1 MKIIIIIYL
10 LTNKIGLKNMATA
23 TGDIAKSSIE
33 THQYTEVAAQTTELL
48 GIRYGMRMKF
58 RPPLSRYNVVMPI

>member
-1 MKIIIIIYL
+1 MKIILIIYL

-48 GIRYGMRMKF
+48 GIRYGI
-58 RPPLSRYNVVMPI
+58 SNEI

>member
-1 MKIIIIIYL
+1 MKIIFIIYL
-10 LTNKIGLKNMATA
+10 LTNKIGIKNMATA

-48 GIRYGMRMKF
+48 GIRYGM
-58 RPPLSRYNVVMPI
+58 NNEI

>member
-1 MKIIIIIYL
+1 MKITLIIYL
-10 LTNKIGLKNMATA
+10 LTNNIGLKNMATA

-48 GIRYGMRMKF
+48 GIRYGM
-58 RPPLSRYNVVMPI
+58 SNEI